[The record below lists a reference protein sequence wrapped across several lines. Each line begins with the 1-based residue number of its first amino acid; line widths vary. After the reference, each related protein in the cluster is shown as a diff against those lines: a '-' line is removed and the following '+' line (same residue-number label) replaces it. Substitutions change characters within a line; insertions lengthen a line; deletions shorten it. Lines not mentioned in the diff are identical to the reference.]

1 MWGSGQFEPCWVGQV
16 VMGHTIHSGP
26 AHSNRFSIIPN
37 CSICVK
43 YKVPSYVAA
52 KFTRLCMT
60 VEYKIWNNLPFVRK
74 FKLQIE
80 FELKFQESN

>member
-1 MWGSGQFEPCWVGQV
+1 VGSGQFEPCQVGQV
-16 VMGHTIHSGP
+16 AMGHTIHSGP

-43 YKVPSYVAA
+43 YKVCSYVAP
-52 KFTRLCMT
+52 KFTKLCMT
-60 VEYKIWNNLPFVRK
+60 VEYKIWNNLPFGRK